1 MKRIIFIIFV
11 FFTLSLSCK
20 DATIKGPKDPA
31 EPVIK
36 VQEDESSSATSSEA
50 ENIDYNIEFQNQK
63 GVFGKGVIKELKGF
77 YLKLTWP
84 GNEDGSQELLIDFV
98 KSIRIKGYS
107 PIKKNKDNLNL
118 SLVYYMP
125 QMYDI
130 ELKDGKSIKGA
141 RGRIEELDSFVVF
154 NATGRLKCY
163 TYFGRYWLED
173 KKMFNDN
180 KSTNFNESPKV
191 PDSVIIYI
199 EFKDAKK

>member
-20 DATIKGPKDPA
+20 DATIKSPKEPA
-31 EPVIK
+31 DPVIK
-36 VQEDESSSATSSEA
+36 VQEDESSSSNSSQD
-50 ENIDYNIEFQNQK
+50 ENVDYNIEFQSQK

-98 KSIRIKGYS
+98 KSIRVKGYS
-107 PIKKNKDNLNL
+107 PVKKSKDNL

-125 QMYDI
+125 ELYDI
-130 ELKDGKSIKGA
+130 VLKDGKIIKGA
-141 RGRIEELDSFVVF
+141 KGRIEQLDSFTVY
-154 NATGRLKCY
+154 NSTGRLKSY

-173 KKMFNDN
+173 KKMFSDN
-180 KSTNFNESPKV
+180 KSANFNESPKV